1 VAAYIVSRVRIHERA
16 AMARYMAEA
25 PATVAAFGG
34 RYLVRGNDVQAL
46 EGAWEHER
54 MVVVEFPDKS
64 AALAWYG
71 SEQYRPLRDL
81 RQASADT
88 VILLA
93 EGVSTQLPSG

>member
-1 VAAYIVSRVRIHERA
+1 MSAYIVSRVKILDPES
-16 AMARYMAEA
+16 MQRYMNEA

-54 MVVVEFPDKS
+54 MVIVEFPDKE
-64 AALAWYG
+64 AALAWYH
-71 SEQYRPLRDL
+71 SDVYRPLRDL
-81 RQASADT
+81 RQDNAEA

-93 EGVSTQLPSG
+93 QGVP